1 MSQPQRI
8 RIAPDGTLK
17 LPREVTEKLGW
28 VTGSYLEVS
37 VEGGQVQLKRV
48 EVDLFA
54 EAVKKPEADAFEKIL
69 QKQKESTE
77 KAFKDFEVKIK
88 DPPKLRPEDRPQFWD

>member
-1 MSQPQRI
+1 MTQRI
-8 RIAPDGTLK
+8 RIAPDGSLK

-28 VTGSYLEVS
+28 TTGSYLEVS
-37 VEGGQVQLKRV
+37 VKGDQVELKRV

-54 EAVKKPEADAFEKIL
+54 EAVKKPDADTFEKIL
-69 QKQKESTE
+69 KKQKESTE
-77 KAFKDFEVKIK
+77 KAFQDFEVKIK